1 MSFLGSGGKRSEMPV
16 VSQEELKNHL
26 LSKEDLLFNILGRTL
41 KDYPILI
48 GNVEPKDV
56 MNRHLAK
63 VVDIFASVVS
73 NPYPTEPEVLPR
85 FLGYSMFT
93 ITEPREVDQWGILDE
108 VDKVIGGELK
118 VLYPKLTLKAFPG
131 EDEARRVAF
140 LGRGNQDTLNNLSGE
155 MRKLF
160 APGLFAECV
169 AYIGDSEQADYFL
182 MVELA
187 GEELTHVNLLNDA
200 SITGLAKH
208 FARESDLFANL
219 GLEQVSINKNN
230 GNGRRD

>member
-1 MSFLGSGGKRSEMPV
+1 MRFIGNGGKRSEMPMA
-16 VSQEELKNHL
+16 SQEELREYL
-26 LSKEDLLFNILGRTL
+26 LSKEDLLFNILTRTR
-41 KDYPILI
+41 KTYPILL
-48 GNVEPKDV
+48 GNVELKDA

-63 VVDIFASVVS
+63 VVDIFAAVAS

-85 FLGYSMFT
+85 FLGYSVFT
-93 ITEPREVDQWGILDE
+93 ITEPREVDQWDILDE
-108 VDKVIGGELK
+108 VDRVIGGELK
-118 VLYPKLTLKAFPG
+118 VLYPKLTLKAFPS

-140 LGRGNQDTLNNLSGE
+140 FGKGNQETLNNLSGE

-187 GEELTHVNLLNDA
+187 GEELIHENLLTDA
-200 SITGLAKH
+200 SMMGLAKH
-208 FARESDLFANL
+208 FTRENDLFANH
-219 GLEQVSINKNN
+219 GLQQAPINTNN
-230 GNGRRD
+230 GNGRRN